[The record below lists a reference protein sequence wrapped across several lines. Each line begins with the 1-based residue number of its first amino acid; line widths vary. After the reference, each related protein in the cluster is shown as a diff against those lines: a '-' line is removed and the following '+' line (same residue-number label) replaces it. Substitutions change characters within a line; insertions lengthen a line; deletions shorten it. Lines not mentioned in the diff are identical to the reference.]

1 MARRFAPR
9 RPWQAYDFI
18 LDILVRPA
26 ILGFVKCCGPSD
38 RLTKFGP
45 AEISADGAV
54 RFKTLWYG
62 GGSVRYLWLMSSARM
77 EFRMFY
83 WDTVVTNRASARQY
97 FVKVM
102 PRDFVG

>member
-1 MARRFAPR
+1 
-9 RPWQAYDFI
+9 
-18 LDILVRPA
+18 LVDGVDEA
-26 ILGFVKCCGPSD
+26 G
-38 RLTKFGP
+38 GP
-45 AEISADGAV
+45 A
-54 RFKTLWYG
+54 L
-62 GGSVRYLWLMSSARM
+62 SSARM

>member
-1 MARRFAPR
+1 VWGRY
-9 RPWQAYDFI
+9 RPF
-18 LDILVRPA
+18 LLVDGVDELVDGVDEA
-26 ILGFVKCCGPSD
+26 G
-38 RLTKFGP
+38 GP
-45 AEISADGAV
+45 A
-54 RFKTLWYG
+54 L
-62 GGSVRYLWLMSSARM
+62 SSARM